1 MKRFTAVIACLLLA
15 AGAALAQ
22 ETTGN
27 VVGAVTSDDGLTL
40 PGVTATLE
48 NTQTGL
54 RRVEV
59 TDMRGEFRFMALPP
73 GSGYV
78 LTLTLQSFQTH
89 KQALTVNLGA
99 TSTANVVMQI
109 GSFEEVVEVTAEKPL
124 VDTTST
130 VTGITVSAG
139 DLNDSMPL
147 LREANQIALL
157 APATIIGDPAF
168 NGADDGRTPGQ
179 SLVAIEGAS
188 VAENSFQVNGLNV
201 TNFRNGLGSSFVPV
215 EFMEEVQVKT
225 GGYEAEFGRSTGG
238 VINMITKSG
247 SNTYHGTLDAYYN
260 PESLQEKSPDTYA
273 APNQAEEYKLLEVNA
288 SLGGHIIKDKVFFYG
303 FATLRDSTDMAAST
317 GQITVDDGANP
328 YWGGKLDWSITPNHR
343 IEGTYFSDQV
353 ELDRTLYSL
362 NDDHTFGDSMGTGL
376 LQRGGENYI
385 AKYTGIFSQSFL
397 LSGQFGVNQF
407 DRTNTSPAD
416 QDCPY
421 SYDSRQG
428 GLVPLG
434 CWVND
439 MATTAGD
446 ERKAARLDADLF
458 VGDHSLRAGIDVE
471 ESTSTDVSS
480 YSGGRYY
487 RYYLSG
493 PNRFPELPA
502 GTEVVRLRHYDT
514 GGSFDVLTNAAYVQ
528 DSWRVSSALTL
539 NLGIRWEE
547 FDNRNA
553 AGASFIKVTNQYAP
567 RLGAVWDPAGDGRS
581 KVFGS
586 LGLYYLPIASNTNI
600 RQAGLEFFDEAWYTF
615 SGGLNADGSP
625 GQLGDELQYTLISP
639 GVIPDPRTNKANTI
653 DPMSQY
659 ELILGFEQS
668 LGDNWMVGI
677 RGTGRKFNKVIED
690 ITLDRA
696 LFEVYGVECFAPE
709 NIGECAH
716 EYRLVNPGEAFEGYY
731 DLDGDGEPDPISL
744 TADQLGFPKP
754 DRTYYSV
761 ELTARKRFADR
772 WTFMGSYTWSHSYGN
787 YEGYV
792 NSDIGQ
798 DDAGITQTFD
808 FAAFSEYGNGNL
820 PNDRRHN
827 LKVFGSYAFDFGL
840 QLGANAYF
848 RTGRPINGFGV
859 HPTDPWAQRYGA
871 FAFYNNGEPCP
882 RGCGGTTDSL
892 WGLDLM
898 ARYDVKLGPARGY
911 LRIDAFNVFNDAAV
925 SEVDEF
931 AEYSSSAANPDYL
944 KALGYQSPRR
954 VRFGLG
960 VNF

>member
-1 MKRFTAVIACLLLA
+1 MRRFAVLIVTMLLVT
-15 AGAALAQ
+15 GATLAQ

-27 VVGAVTSDDGLTL
+27 VQGTVTSDDGLGL
-40 PGVTATLE
+40 PGVTATLH

-54 RRVEV
+54 ERVEI
-59 TDMRGEFRFMALPP
+59 TDQRGEFRFMALPP
-73 GSGYV
+73 GPGYV
-78 LTLTLQSFQTH
+78 LTLTLQSFQTYR
-89 KQALTVNLGA
+89 QNLTVALGA
-99 TSTANVVMQI
+99 TATVNAVMQI
-109 GSFEEVVEVTAEKPL
+109 GSFEETVEVTAERPL

-130 VTGITVSAG
+130 VTGLTVAAG

-147 LREANQIALL
+147 LREANQIAML
-157 APATIIGDPAF
+157 APATIVGDPAF
-168 NGADDGRTPGQ
+168 NGADRGRTPGQ

-247 SNTYHGTLDAYYN
+247 TNTFHGTLDAYYN
-260 PESLQEKSPDTYA
+260 PESLQEKSPNTYA
-273 APNQAEEYKLLEVNA
+273 SPKQAEEYELLEANA
-288 SLGGHIIKDKVFFYG
+288 SLGGPIVKDTVFFYG
-303 FATLRDSTDMAAST
+303 FATLRDTKDSLAST
-317 GQITVDDGANP
+317 GQITVDQGANP

-343 IEGTYFSDQV
+343 IEGTFFTDEV
-353 ELDRTLYSL
+353 ELDRTLYGL
-362 NDDHTFGDSMGTGL
+362 NDDLSFGDSIGTGSL
-376 LQRGGENYI
+376 LRGGQNYI
-385 AKYTGIFSQSFL
+385 AKYTGILSQSFL

-407 DRTNTSPAD
+407 ERTDTSPAD
-416 QDCPY
+416 QDCPWA
-421 SYDSRQG
+421 YDSRDG
-428 GLVPLG
+428 GLIPLG

-439 MATTAGD
+439 MASTAGD
-446 ERKAARLDADLF
+446 ERRAGRLDADVF
-458 VGDHSLRAGIDVE
+458 VGNHSLRAGIDLE
-471 ESTSTDVSS
+471 SSTSTDVSQ
-480 YSGGRYY
+480 YSGGRYF

-493 PNRFPELPA
+493 PNRFPQLPA

-514 GGSFDVLTNAAYVQ
+514 GGSFDVFTNAAYIQ
-528 DSWRVSSALTL
+528 DSWRVTPRLTL
-539 NLGIRWEE
+539 NLGMRWEE

-553 AGASFIKVTNQYAP
+553 AGDSFIKVSNQYAP

-586 LGLYYLPIASNTNI
+586 FGLYYLPIASNTNI
-600 RQAGLEFFDEAWYTF
+600 RQAGLEFFDEIWYTF
-615 SGGLNADGSP
+615 SGGINADGSP
-625 GQLGDELQYTLISP
+625 GQIGEELQYTLISP

-659 ELILGFEQS
+659 ELIIGFEQS
-668 LGDNWMVGI
+668 LGDDWMVGI

-690 ITLDRA
+690 ITLDKA
-696 LFEVYGVECFAPE
+696 LWEVYGVECFAPE
-709 NIGECAH
+709 NIGACAH
-716 EYRLVNPGEAFEGYY
+716 EYRLVNPGEAFEGNY
-731 DLDGDGEPDPISL
+731 DLDGDGEPDPIAF
-744 TADQLGFPKP
+744 TAEQLGYPKP
-754 DRTYYSV
+754 DRTYYSI

-772 WTFMGSYTWSHSYGN
+772 WTLLGSYTWSHSYGN

-808 FAAFSEYGNGNL
+808 FAAFSEYGDGNL

-848 RTGRPINGFGV
+848 RSGRPINGFGV
-859 HPTDPWAQRYGA
+859 HPTDPWAQRYGS
-871 FAFYNNGEPCP
+871 FAFYNQGQPCA
-882 RGCGGTTDSL
+882 RGCGGTTDST
-892 WGLDLM
+892 WGIDLM
-898 ARYDVKLGPARGY
+898 ARYNVELGPAAGY
-911 LRIDAFNVFNDAAV
+911 VRLDAFNLFDNQAV

-944 KALGYQSPRR
+944 RPLGYQTPRR
-954 VRFGLG
+954 VRLG
-960 VNF
+960 VGVTF